1 MVNGRVVIVGGGQAG
16 FQAAVSLRQN
26 DFGGD
31 ITIVEAGGDMPYQ
44 RPPLSK
50 AYLDLAKDAG
60 DASLP
65 FRPESFYERHEIDL
79 RTGCAVDVIERPD
92 SRVRLSTGE
101 AVEYDALVL
110 ALGSRPR
117 GLALS
122 GVRASGVHTLHTV
135 ADARAVRAAL
145 GSAQRVVVVGG
156 GFIGLEVAAAA
167 ITAGCRVTVVEAADR
182 VMGRV
187 VSPEL
192 SAFVTGMHEMR
203 GTTVLVDTA
212 VAGLRTDDGHVRG
225 VELVDGS
232 VLPADLVVIGVGVV
246 PNTEL
251 ARSAGLAVE
260 NGIVVDETL
269 STVDSKISAIGDC
282 AAYPSVHT
290 AGMVRL
296 ESVQNATDH
305 ARCVAAR
312 IAHGSTDRYAALP
325 WFWTHQFDL
334 NVQIAGIGRPD
345 DEIVATGDSAVRS
358 SAVRSSATGGSAVG
372 KFSVLRFRDG
382 RLACVESVNSPADH
396 MAARKILGAGVEL
409 TPAEAAASDFTLKE
423 FARRAAPGRVGAHL

>member
-1 MVNGRVVIVGGGQAG
+1 MTGPVVTGHVVIVGGGQAG

-26 DFGGD
+26 DFDGR
-31 ITIVEAGGDMPYQ
+31 ITVVEAAADMPYQ

-50 AYLDLAKDAG
+50 VYLDLGKEAD
-60 DASLP
+60 DDTLP
-65 FRPESFYERHEIDL
+65 FRPDSFYERHRIEV
-79 RTGCAVDVIERPD
+79 RTGCAVQFIDRGGARI
-92 SRVRLSTGE
+92 RLSNGDE
-101 AVEYDALVL
+101 IDYDALIL

-117 GLALS
+117 RIPLPGIDAN
-122 GVRASGVHTLHTV
+122 GVHTLHTV
-135 ADARAVRAAL
+135 GDARAVRSAL
-145 GSAQRVVVVGG
+145 GSARGVVVVGG

-167 ITAGCRVTVVEAADR
+167 TTAGCRVTVVEAADR

-192 SAFVTGMHEMR
+192 SAFVTGVHGVR
-203 GTTVLVDTA
+203 GTTVMVGTG
-212 VAGLRTDDGHVRG
+212 VTGLRSEGGHVTG
-225 VELVDGS
+225 VELADGA

-251 ARSAGLAVE
+251 AAAAGLDVE

-269 STVDSKISAIGDC
+269 TTVDPKISAIGDC
-282 AAYPSVHT
+282 AVYPSVHS

-296 ESVQNATDH
+296 ESVQNATDQ

-312 IAHGSTDRYAALP
+312 IAHGVAERYSALP

-334 NVQIAGIGRPD
+334 NLQIAGIGRSD
-345 DEIVATGDSAVRS
+345 DEIVTIGDA
-358 SAVRSSATGGSAVG
+358 AVG

-382 RLACVESVNSPADH
+382 RLACVESVNAPADH
-396 MAARKILGAGVEL
+396 MSARKILSTNVEL
-409 TPAEAAASDFTLKE
+409 TSAEATAPAFTLKD
-423 FARRAAPGRVGAHL
+423 FARRAASGAVTAI